1 MSLSNSSPTKF
12 LGFQSPTYTLI
23 PKVVADLIMQDLS
36 TGELRCLL
44 YILGRTFGWK
54 KNADKISLSQF
65 LNGIQTKE
73 GIQKDFG
80 VGLSKKTLLLS
91 LKALEEKGIILR
103 KRTMTRMGDCD
114 STEFEL
120 KMKIEKS
127 DQPKKPWPWKRSAFF
142 QMPDQIFTQELGNLS
157 GSELKILLFIARW
170 TTHTE
175 NQTSPISIREM
186 THGIVKSGTCLS
198 KGVGIGD
205 KKNMFRILSQL
216 EKKKMIHR
224 KRLSHISGGTM
235 PSEYSLYQEEGVV
248 ENTPTS
254 KMLISTPTQVVETTP
269 TLGVQNNPTPM
280 VENTPTGVVKM
291 TPDTNTTLT
300 KEYLN
305 TTSKELTLKFYISL
319 GIKPSTK
326 KIEKEKGVMLDLLE
340 KDKFTSAQIENS
352 FVWVKRHYPDTA
364 HINRFPMLIGLALR
378 GVGLTHNVIKR
389 LESSL
394 DETQKNQEKTKKL
407 IQEFEQLPEEIKKS
421 WISKAPKFFT
431 GEAARKGWALS
442 QFQKELEIVQEQ
454 RVGDL
459 AQSPHG

>member
-1 MSLSNSSPTKF
+1 MSLSNLSPTKF
-12 LGFQSPTYTLI
+12 LGFQNPTYTLI

-54 KNADKISLSQF
+54 KNTDKISLSQF
-65 LNGIQTKE
+65 LHGIQTKE

-91 LKALEEKGIILR
+91 LKALEEKGIIVR
-103 KRTMTRMGDCD
+103 KRTMTLMGDCD

-157 GSELKILLFIARW
+157 GNELKILLFIARW

-198 KGVGIGD
+198 RGAGIGD
-205 KKNMFRILSQL
+205 KKNTFRILSQL

-224 KRLSHISGGTM
+224 KKISHISGGTM
-235 PSEYSLYQEEGVV
+235 PSEYSLYQEEGMV
-248 ENTPTS
+248 ENIPTHG
-254 KMLISTPTQVVETTP
+254 MVISTSTRVVETTP
-269 TLGVQNNPTPM
+269 TLGVEKNPTPM
-280 VENTPTGVVKM
+280 VENTPTGVVKT
-291 TPDTNTTLT
+291 TPHTNTALT

-305 TTSKELTLKFYISL
+305 TISKKLTQKFYKAL
-319 GIKPSTK
+319 NIKASSK
-326 KIEKEKGVMLDLLE
+326 KIEKEKRVIFELLE
-340 KDKFTSAQIENS
+340 KDKFTPEQIENS
-352 FVWVKRHYPDTA
+352 FLWVARKFPDTF
-364 HINRFPMLIGLALR
+364 HIHRLPMLIGQALR
-378 GVGLTHNVIKR
+378 GVVLSHRVIKT
-389 LESSL
+389 LHNPLEDQKHNDESSR
-394 DETQKNQEKTKKL
+394 KK
-407 IQEFEQLPEEIKKS
+407 IQEFEKLPPQLQKF
-421 WISKAPKFFT
+421 WISKAPKIFS
-431 GEAARKGWALS
+431 GETAKKGWAVGN
-442 QFQKELEIVQEQ
+442 FQQELDNFSEQ
-454 RVGDL
+454 SG
-459 AQSPHG
+459 AQI